1 MTQTISVSNPLGTER
16 IEKLIVRFSIPS
28 IISIVVN
35 SLYNMVDQV
44 FIGQSVGYLG
54 NAATNIILPLT
65 VIMLAISMLIGD
77 GTASYMSLNLGK
89 GRERSAAYGVGNA
102 VTLLIGISVVLLI
115 AFEIFLQPLCLMFG
129 ATEAN
134 LHYALEYGRIIIFAF
149 PFAMIDAAFGSIIRA
164 DNRPKISMIGLLI
177 GCVINIILDPIF
189 IFVFNWGVKG
199 AALAT
204 VIGQILNA
212 FYFIACMRRFQSFEL
227 SREHL
232 IIKVSVIKKI
242 LTLGISSFITQIA
255 SVLVIAVMNN
265 LLVKYGELSKYGA
278 DIPLAV
284 LGIIMKIS
292 QLVTGVA
299 LGISVGIQPILG
311 YNYGSGQYDRVKR
324 TYMLALKSSTVIL
337 IIAFFIFQ
345 FWPEQIIS
353 IFGKESELYVE
364 FAVKCFRIYLLACF
378 MIGAGAVTGIFF
390 QAIGKP
396 VPAALLS
403 LSRQIIFLLPAMLIL
418 SYFMGIDGVLWA
430 GPFGDGLSGIVSLI
444 TVGVCWKKIFQKE
457 VLEK

>member
-1 MTQTISVSNPLGTER
+1 M
-16 IEKLIVRFSIPS
+16 
-28 IISIVVN
+28 
-35 SLYNMVDQV
+35 
-44 FIGQSVGYLG
+44 
-54 NAATNIILPLT
+54 
-65 VIMLAISMLIGD
+65 
-77 GTASYMSLNLGK
+77 
-89 GRERSAAYGVGNA
+89 
-102 VTLLIGISVVLLI
+102 
-115 AFEIFLQPLCLMFG
+115 
-129 ATEAN
+129 
-134 LHYALEYGRIIIFAF
+134 
-149 PFAMIDAAFGSIIRA
+149 
-164 DNRPKISMIGLLI
+164 
-177 GCVINIILDPIF
+177 
-189 IFVFNWGVKG
+189 
-199 AALAT
+199 
-204 VIGQILNA
+204 NA

-232 IIKVSVIKKI
+232 ILKVSVVKKM

-284 LGIIMKIS
+284 LGIVMKIS

-299 LGISVGIQPILG
+299 LGIAAGIQPILG

-324 TYMLALKSSTVIL
+324 TYMLALKISTMIL

-364 FAVKCFRIYLLACF
+364 FVVKCFRIYLLACF

-418 SYFMGIDGVLWA
+418 SYFIGVDGVLWT
-430 GPFGDGLSGIVSLI
+430 GPFGDALSGIVSLI